1 MTSHGLPAFAS
12 QLPDTDTAV
21 IKPSLAIHQYPRND
35 AAMGTSTERRQ
46 SPKSAAG
53 IDAAVERS
61 ITRLGDVGYER
72 RAALS
77 KICETLTTVVSMLGS
92 IGVGDTAALRRQLMA
107 AEAKYA
113 EENRK
118 LSDSDGI

>member
-1 MTSHGLPAFAS
+1 MASHGPCVAAS

-21 IKPSLAIHQYPRND
+21 IKPSLVIHLDSRND

-61 ITRLGDVGYER
+61 VKRLGEVGYER

-77 KICETLTTVVSMLGS
+77 KICETLTTVVSMLGG
-92 IGVGDTAALRRQLMA
+92 IGVGDTSALRRQLMA

-118 LSDSDGI
+118 LSNAEGI